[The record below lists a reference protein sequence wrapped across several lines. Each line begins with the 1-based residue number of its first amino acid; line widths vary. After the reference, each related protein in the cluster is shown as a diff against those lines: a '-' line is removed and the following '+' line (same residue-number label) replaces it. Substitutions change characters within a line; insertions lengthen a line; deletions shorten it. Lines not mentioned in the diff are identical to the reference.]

1 MTCMFDV
8 IDHDVASHTTFST
21 FTLHLNTYLLLHDF
35 ALRINLRVWLSWCP
49 SECQLLTHV
58 SMNDESVR

>member
-8 IDHDVASHTTFST
+8 IDHDVASQTTFST

-35 ALRINLRVWLSWCP
+35 ALRINLRVCLAKLVSDV
-49 SECQLLTHV
+49 SLLLTQV
-58 SMNDESVR
+58 SYIESVR